1 MIVSKRQA
9 APCTRKE
16 YCCPFLYPTPYE
28 LHFSVQHLKW
38 FQEAPEDYVERMNG
52 TDKDLAAHVTILN
65 HYGAVLYGAAIHDIF
80 GEVRKCDY
88 IDSIR
93 NDIMGAKEDILTAP
107 VYVTLNLCRV
117 LGYLRDGLILSKKS
131 GGEWGL
137 HAVPARYHA
146 WIEKALIG
154 YESGQ
159 EISVDAE
166 QAVQYADYMLGEIEK
181 YRQAAEHGEFFEKMA
196 AQLGLG
202 TISAAPYRVTGG
214 YLHKMFH
221 LETSKG
227 SYAVKLLNPSI
238 MKRPDALEN
247 FSRAERLEKILCEHK
262 IPVVAAMEIGGSK
275 LHCLTG

>member
-1 MIVSKRQA
+1 M
-9 APCTRKE
+9 
-16 YCCPFLYPTPYE
+16 
-28 LHFSVQHLKW
+28 
-38 FQEAPEDYVERMNG
+38 ERMNG